1 MPATDKP
8 DRAWIA
14 NLLCASC
21 QRFGTTMRDER
32 EGVIGALRHE
42 TDPTRILFKI
52 GQADSGQ
59 SAGQGVGVVGRMVQI
74 EMDDH

>member
-14 NLLCASC
+14 NLFCASC
-21 QRFGTTMRDER
+21 HRSGTTMRDDR

-52 GQADSGQ
+52 GRADSGQ
-59 SAGQGVGVVGRMVQI
+59 SAGPGVRVVGRMAQI
-74 EMDDH
+74 EIADD